1 MELGAAVS
9 IEKFARIENHLTRKT
24 QGSGLG
30 LYIVKNLIEKMGG
43 QIFVE
48 SSTVLPNSGST
59 FEILLPAASYT
70 NQSKKVLE
78 DK

>member
-1 MELGAAVS
+1 M
-9 IEKFARIENHLTRKT
+9 ENHLTRKT

-30 LYIVKNLIEKMGG
+30 LFIVKSLVKKMGG
-43 QIFVE
+43 EINVK
-48 SSTVLPNSGST
+48 SSTKLPNSGTT
-59 FEILLPAASYT
+59 FEIILPATTYT